1 MTLDIHIYEPEELE
15 ELAPWLVQAMKNT
28 RKRWE
33 AKNIPQPALELQP
46 DLPLQVEPEAPKPVE
61 KPEEAPPLQ
70 EVPKADLEVVRAT
83 LNGLK
88 QDKGAMAVRE
98 LLEKFGVKRVPDIP
112 ADKYDELMDAVK
124 AIYDQEG

>member
-15 ELAPWLVQAMKNT
+15 ELAPWLVKAMQHT
-28 RKRWE
+28 RQRWE
-33 AKNIPQPALELQP
+33 AKNAPQPELQP
-46 DLPLQVEPEAPKPVE
+46 DLPAPEPEAPKPVE

-70 EVPKADLEVVRAT
+70 EVPKVDLEVVRAT

-88 QDKGAMAVRE
+88 QDKGATAVRE

-112 ADKYDELMDAVK
+112 EDKYDELMDAVK
-124 AIYDQEG
+124 QLYDGKE